1 VRCMT
6 LRSSAGFPEILLRR
20 ITPKDKDAL
29 VAGLGR
35 LSERSVYQRFL
46 APKPR
51 LTSSELRYLTEVDFV
66 DHYALVAVLARSPEV
81 VVGAGRWVRCT
92 ESPADAEIA
101 IVVADDLQGRGVGT
115 QLGRALTE
123 AARARGIERFTASML
138 PSNQAAHRLFAKI
151 SSQLQT
157 VRHHGV
163 DELVAPLT
171 AAA

>member
-1 VRCMT
+1 MT

-20 ITPKDKDAL
+20 ITPEDKDAL
-29 VAGLGR
+29 VAGLGH

-51 LTSSELRYLTEVDFV
+51 LSSSELRYLTEVDFV
-66 DHYALVAVLARSPEV
+66 DHYALVAVLAKSPEV
-81 VVGAGRWVRCT
+81 VVGVGRWVRST
-92 ESPADAEIA
+92 ESPTDAEIA
-101 IVVADDLQGRGVGT
+101 IIVADDVQGRGVGT
-115 QLGRALTE
+115 QLGRALAE

-157 VRHHGV
+157 VHHQGV

>member
-1 VRCMT
+1 MA
-6 LRSSAGFPEILLRR
+6 LPSSAGVPEILLRR
-20 ITPKDKDAL
+20 ITPEDKDAL
-29 VAGLGR
+29 VAGLGH

-51 LTSSELRYLTEVDFV
+51 LTSSELRYLTEVDFL

-81 VVGAGRWVRCT
+81 VVGVGRWVRST

-123 AARARGIERFTASML
+123 AARARGIERFVASML

-157 VRHHGV
+157 VHHQGV

>member
-1 VRCMT
+1 MT
-6 LRSSAGFPEILLRR
+6 LRPSAGFPEIQLRR
-20 ITPKDKDAL
+20 IRPEDKDAL
-29 VAGLGR
+29 VAGLGH

-51 LTSSELRYLTEVDFV
+51 LTTSELRYLTEVDFV
-66 DHYALVAVLARSPEV
+66 DHYALVAVLARSPQV
-81 VVGAGRWVRCT
+81 VVGVGRWVRST
-92 ESPADAEIA
+92 ASPADAEIA
-101 IVVADDLQGRGVGT
+101 IVIADDLQGRGVGT
-115 QLGRALTE
+115 QLGRALTD

-138 PSNQAAHRLFAKI
+138 PTNQAAHRLFAKI

-157 VRHHGV
+157 VHHQGV

>member
-1 VRCMT
+1 MT
-6 LRSSAGFPEILLRR
+6 LRPSAGFPEILLRR
-20 ITPKDKDAL
+20 IRPEDKDAL
-29 VAGLGR
+29 VAGLGH

-46 APKPR
+46 TPKPR
-51 LTSSELRYLTEVDFV
+51 LSSSELRYLTEVDFV

-81 VVGAGRWVRCT
+81 VVGVGRWVRST
-92 ESPADAEIA
+92 ESATDAEIA

-115 QLGRALTE
+115 QLGQALAE

-157 VRHHGV
+157 VHHQGV

>member
-1 VRCMT
+1 MT

-20 ITPKDKDAL
+20 IAPEDKDAL
-29 VAGLGR
+29 VAGLGH

-81 VVGAGRWVRCT
+81 VVGVGRWVRST
-92 ESPADAEIA
+92 DAPADAEIA

-115 QLGRALTE
+115 QLGRALTD
-123 AARARGIERFTASML
+123 AARARGIARFTASML

-151 SSQLQT
+151 SSQLRT
-157 VRHHGV
+157 VHHDGV
-163 DELVAPLT
+163 DELVAPLY

>member
-1 VRCMT
+1 MT

-20 ITPKDKDAL
+20 ITPEDKDAL

-51 LTSSELRYLTEVDFV
+51 LTASELRYLTEVDFV

-81 VVGAGRWVRCT
+81 VVGVGRWVR
-92 ESPADAEIA
+92 SPEAPGDAEIA
-101 IVVADDLQGRGVGT
+101 IVIADDLQGRGVGT
-115 QLGRALTE
+115 LLGRALADT
-123 AARARGIERFTASML
+123 ARARGIVRFTASML
-138 PSNQAAHRLFAKI
+138 PTNQAAHRLFAKI
-151 SSQLQT
+151 SSRLELT
-157 VRHHGV
+157 RHAGV

-171 AAA
+171 VAA

>member
-1 VRCMT
+1 MT
-6 LRSSAGFPEILLRR
+6 LRPAAGFPEIQLRPIR
-20 ITPKDKDAL
+20 PEDKDAL
-29 VAGLGR
+29 VAGLGH

-51 LTSSELRYLTEVDFV
+51 LNSSELRYLTEVDFV

-81 VVGAGRWVRCT
+81 VVGVGRWVRST
-92 ESPADAEIA
+92 ESAADAEIA

-115 QLGRALTE
+115 QLGQALAE

-157 VRHHGV
+157 VHHQGI

>member
-1 VRCMT
+1 MT

-20 ITPKDKDAL
+20 ITPEDKDAL
-29 VAGLGR
+29 VAGLGH

-81 VVGAGRWVRCT
+81 VVGVGRWVRSA
-92 ESPADAEIA
+92 ESPTDAEIA
-101 IVVADDLQGRGVGT
+101 IVIADDLQGRGVGT
-115 QLGRALTE
+115 QLGQALTE

-157 VRHHGV
+157 VHHEGV

>member
-1 VRCMT
+1 MRRSVRCMT

-20 ITPKDKDAL
+20 ITPEDKDAL
-29 VAGLGR
+29 VAGLGL

-51 LTSSELRYLTEVDFV
+51 LTSSELRYLTEVDFL

-81 VVGAGRWVRCT
+81 LVGVGRWVRCT
-92 ESPADAEIA
+92 ESPTDAEIA

-123 AARARGIERFTASML
+123 AARRAESSASRHRCCRPTRPRTASS
-138 PSNQAAHRLFAKI
+138 PRSPRSCRRSTTTA
-151 SSQLQT
+151 
-157 VRHHGV
+157 
-163 DELVAPLT
+163 LT
-171 AAA
+171 SFSRR

>member
-1 VRCMT
+1 MT
-6 LRSSAGFPEILLRR
+6 LRPSAGFPEILLRR
-20 ITPKDKDAL
+20 IRPEDKDAL

-51 LTSSELRYLTEVDFV
+51 LNSSELRYLTEVDFV
-66 DHYALVAVLARSPEV
+66 DHYALVAVLAQSPEV
-81 VVGAGRWVRCT
+81 VVGVGRWVRSM
-92 ESPADAEIA
+92 ESQADAEIA

-115 QLGRALTE
+115 QLGRALAE

-138 PSNQAAHRLFAKI
+138 PTNQAAHRLFAKI

-157 VRHHGV
+157 VHHQGV

>member
-1 VRCMT
+1 MT

-20 ITPKDKDAL
+20 ITPEDKDAL
-29 VAGLGR
+29 VAGLGH

-66 DHYALVAVLARSPEV
+66 DHYALVATLARSPQV
-81 VVGAGRWVRCT
+81 VVGVGRWVRST

-157 VRHHGV
+157 IHHEGV
-163 DELVAPLT
+163 DELVAPLI

>member
-1 VRCMT
+1 MT
-6 LRSSAGFPEILLRR
+6 LRPSAGFPVIQLRR
-20 ITPKDKDAL
+20 IRPEDKDAL

-51 LTSSELRYLTEVDFV
+51 LSSSELRYLTEVDFV

-81 VVGAGRWVRCT
+81 VVGVGRWVRSA
-92 ESPADAEIA
+92 ESASDAEIA

-115 QLGRALTE
+115 QLGQALAE

-157 VRHHGV
+157 VHHQGV

-171 AAA
+171 VAA

>member
-1 VRCMT
+1 MRCMT

-20 ITPKDKDAL
+20 ITPEDKDAL
-29 VAGLGR
+29 VAGLGH

-81 VVGAGRWVRCT
+81 VVGVGRWVRST

-115 QLGRALTE
+115 QLGRALTD

-157 VRHHGV
+157 VRHDGV
-163 DELVAPLT
+163 DELVAPLY

>member
-1 VRCMT
+1 MT
-6 LRSSAGFPEILLRR
+6 LRPSAGFPEILLRR
-20 ITPKDKDAL
+20 IRPEDKDAL

-51 LTSSELRYLTEVDFV
+51 LSSSELRYLTEVDFV

-81 VVGAGRWVRCT
+81 VVGVGRWVRST
-92 ESPADAEIA
+92 ESATDAEIA
-101 IVVADDLQGRGVGT
+101 IVVADDLQGRGVGA
-115 QLGRALTE
+115 QLGQALAE

-157 VRHHGV
+157 VHHQGV

-171 AAA
+171 VAA

>member
-1 VRCMT
+1 MT

-20 ITPKDKDAL
+20 ITPEDKEAL
-29 VAGLGR
+29 VAGLGH

-51 LTSSELRYLTEVDFV
+51 LNSSELRYLTEVDFV
-66 DHYALVAVLARSPEV
+66 DHYALVAVLTRSPEI
-81 VVGAGRWVRCT
+81 VVGVGRWVRST
-92 ESPADAEIA
+92 ESPTDAEIA
-101 IVVADDLQGRGVGT
+101 IVVADDVQGRGVGT
-115 QLGRALTE
+115 QLGRALAE

-157 VRHHGV
+157 VHHQGV

>member
-1 VRCMT
+1 MT
-6 LRSSAGFPEILLRR
+6 LRPSAGFPDILLRR
-20 ITPKDKDAL
+20 IRPEDKDAL
-29 VAGLGR
+29 VAGLGH

-51 LTSSELRYLTEVDFV
+51 LSSSELRYLTEVDFV
-66 DHYALVAVLARSPEV
+66 DHYALVAVLARAPEV
-81 VVGAGRWVRCT
+81 VVGVGRWVRSA
-92 ESPADAEIA
+92 ESATDAEIA

-115 QLGRALTE
+115 QLGQALAE

-157 VRHHGV
+157 VHHQGV

>member
-1 VRCMT
+1 MT
-6 LRSSAGFPEILLRR
+6 LRPSAGFPEISLRR
-20 ITPKDKDAL
+20 IRPEDKDAL
-29 VAGLGR
+29 VAGLGH

-46 APKPR
+46 TPKPR

-66 DHYALVAVLARSPEV
+66 DHYALVAVLARSPQV
-81 VVGAGRWVRCT
+81 VVGVGRWVRSDA
-92 ESPADAEIA
+92 SPSDAEVA

-115 QLGRALTE
+115 QLGRAL
-123 AARARGIERFTASML
+123 ADAGRARGIERFTASML

-157 VRHHGV
+157 VHHRGL

-171 AAA
+171 VAA

>member
-1 VRCMT
+1 MRCMT

-20 ITPKDKDAL
+20 ITPEDKDAL
-29 VAGLGR
+29 VAGLGH

-81 VVGAGRWVRCT
+81 VVGVGRWVRCT

-101 IVVADDLQGRGVGT
+101 IVVADDLQGRGIGT

-157 VRHHGV
+157 VHHHGV

>member
-1 VRCMT
+1 MA
-6 LRSSAGFPEILLRR
+6 LPSSAGFPEILLRR
-20 ITPKDKDAL
+20 ITPEDKDAL
-29 VAGLGR
+29 VAGLGH

-81 VVGAGRWVRCT
+81 VVGVGRWVRSV
-92 ESPADAEIA
+92 ESPTDAEIA

-157 VRHHGV
+157 VHHDGV
-163 DELVAPLT
+163 DELIAPLT
-171 AAA
+171 IAA

>member
-1 VRCMT
+1 MT

-20 ITPKDKDAL
+20 ITPEDKDAL

-51 LTSSELRYLTEVDFV
+51 LNSSELRYLTEVDFV
-66 DHYALVAVLARSPEV
+66 DHYALVAVLTRSPEV
-81 VVGAGRWVRCT
+81 VVGVGRWVRST
-92 ESPADAEIA
+92 ETPTDAEIA
-101 IVVADDLQGRGVGT
+101 IVVADDVQGRGVGT
-115 QLGRALTE
+115 QLGQALAET
-123 AARARGIERFTASML
+123 ARARGIERFTASML

-157 VRHHGV
+157 VHHHGV

>member
-1 VRCMT
+1 MT
-6 LRSSAGFPEILLRR
+6 LRSSAGFPEVLLRR
-20 ITPKDKDAL
+20 ITPEDKDAL
-29 VAGLGR
+29 VAGLGH

-51 LTSSELRYLTEVDFV
+51 LNSGELRYLTEVDFV

-81 VVGAGRWVRCT
+81 VVGVGRWVRST
-92 ESPADAEIA
+92 ASPTDAEIA
-101 IVVADDLQGRGVGT
+101 IVIADDVQGRGVGT
-115 QLGRALTE
+115 QLGRALAE
-123 AARARGIERFTASML
+123 AARAHGIERFTASML

-157 VRHHGV
+157 VHHQGV

>member
-1 VRCMT
+1 MT

-20 ITPKDKDAL
+20 ITPEDKDAL
-29 VAGLGR
+29 VAGLGH

-51 LTSSELRYLTEVDFV
+51 LNSGELRYLTEVDFV

-81 VVGAGRWVRCT
+81 VVGVGRWVRST
-92 ESPADAEIA
+92 ESPIDAEIA

-115 QLGRALTE
+115 QLGHALAA

-157 VRHHGV
+157 VHHQGV